1 MIIVIVIGLI
11 VAALAIAFVVTKL
24 QGLAAGKKKLTPQ
37 GTEATEPII
46 AAAENDNRP
55 ADCCGAHEVC
65 ESDSL
70 LSSSDSIEYY
80 NDEELDRFRGY
91 KPEQYNEAEVE
102 EFREVLYTL
111 MEREVAN
118 WLKSLQLRQINPPMV
133 IRDEALMIVAD
144 RRFNA

>member
-37 GTEATEPII
+37 GAEATEPQV
-46 AAAENDNRP
+46 AAENDNRP

-70 LSSSDSIEYY
+70 LSSSDNVEYY